1 MIARR
6 SMNAIATVAIAGLV
20 ATVVIAVAGF
30 WF

>member
-6 SMNAIATVAIAGLV
+6 SMNAAAVAIAGLV